1 MTASAANRW
10 QRVQALYSGRFVVP
24 GALALGAAIVLAAV
38 FLAGRSFGER
48 SAREAPLRV
57 VADWRADLAAQR
69 AELERAR
76 RAVDDQV
83 DALAVRMGQMNA
95 QLLRLDALGNRL
107 TQMARL
113 KAGEF
118 DFDRP
123 PAMGGPELALPASGS
138 GPSLETALDEL
149 AGVIDDRERQLAAL
163 EAVILNREL
172 SRQILPSGR
181 PVAGGYISS
190 RFGERMDPLTGHG
203 AFHAG
208 LDFVGAPGEPVLAV
222 AAGVVS
228 YAGPDGGYGQL
239 VEIAHGNGLVTR
251 YAHNSK
257 VLVSRGMTVR
267 QGQSIAELGSTGRST
282 GPHVHF
288 EVLQDGRQVDPQRFI
303 GQAAH

>member
-1 MTASAANRW
+1 MTGTTANRW
-10 QRVQALYSGRFVVP
+10 QWARLVWSARFFVP
-24 GALALGAAIVLAAV
+24 GVLAIGAAIVLAAV

-57 VADWRADLAAQR
+57 VADWRADLAQQR
-69 AELERAR
+69 LELERAR
-76 RAVDDQV
+76 RTVEDQV

-95 QLLRLDALGNRL
+95 QLLRLDALGKRL

-123 PAMGGPELALPASGS
+123 PAMGGPELSLPVAGA
-138 GPSLETALDEL
+138 GPAFETALDDL
-149 AGVIDDRERQLAAL
+149 ASVIDDRERQLAAL

-172 SRQILPSGR
+172 SRQILPNGR
-181 PVAGGYISS
+181 PIASGYISS
-190 RFGERMDPLTGHG
+190 RFGERMDPITGHG

-208 LDFVGAPGEPVLAV
+208 LDFVGAPGEAVLAV

-239 VEIAHGNGLVTR
+239 VEIAHSNGLVTR

-257 VLVSRGMTVR
+257 VLVTRGVTVR

-288 EVLQDGRQVDPQRFI
+288 EVLQDGRHVDPQRFI
-303 GQAAH
+303 GQAGR